1 MAGHYGVEKLTTQN
15 IEIVRT
21 DPERGLILVKGAV
34 IGAENGWVEV
44 RDAVKAKRPEAA
56 PTPAGLRVREGQG

>member
-1 MAGHYGVEKLTTQN
+1 
-15 IEIVRT
+15 VRT